1 MKSSWPDRLEQQ
13 GDRNPSWD
21 MTLSLE
27 QLSLTPS
34 TSSAGA
40 RPVTVP
46 KWQHAAPPRRLTP
59 QAPESKAKTLRFT
72 RTHLEDIGDYNN
84 ARFTPVFQEDRQSP
98 GITVMFRPICKE
110 RSFWRVNPNSLA
122 DEVLDIAQEDILSS
136 RITKAGS
143 LLVTVSSR
151 LAANRLLFQTHL
163 SGVDVE
169 TVVQTCYWNNLG
181 KIRGVP
187 VEYSD
192 NDLLEYLK
200 EEGVVGVQR
209 QIAYEMHGDGSS
221 TPHLPGSVILSFA
234 RGISM
239 PPRVRLGF
247 TSYFVEEYF
256 GAPVRCFK
264 CQRSGHIARN
274 CRFARQGQ
282 ICAGSHYQ
290 TECTSRSEPRCAN
303 CGSSHTA
310 TFSGYLCKLSA
321 AARRKLQIL
330 SRRRL
335 TLKDAHTPDARREVE
350 DATSELP
357 GFGQWNNATVPR
369 VRGSPAVSASLAPN
383 APEQTGSLSPAESRS
398 SQPSKV
404 KKKKKIIYADK
415 RVHVWA
421 NNELRN
427 SS

>member
-13 GDRNPSWD
+13 GDRDSSGD

-27 QLSLTPS
+27 QLFLTPS
-34 TSSAGA
+34 MSSAGA

-46 KWQHAAPPRRLTP
+46 KWQHGAPPHRLTP
-59 QAPESKAKTLRFT
+59 QAPESETKRLRST
-72 RTHLEDIGDYNN
+72 RTPLEDIGDYND
-84 ARFTPVFQEDRQSP
+84 ARFPPLSQEDRQSP

-151 LAANRLLFQTHL
+151 PAANRLLIQTHL

-169 TVVQTCYWNNLG
+169 TGVQTCYWNNLG

-187 VEYSD
+187 LEYSD

-209 QIAYEMHGDGSS
+209 QIAYERHGDGSS
-221 TPHLPGSVILSFA
+221 TPHFQGSVILSFA
-234 RGISM
+234 RCISM
-239 PPRVRLGF
+239 PHRVRLGF

-256 GAPVRCFK
+256 GSPVRCFK
-264 CQRSGHIARN
+264 CQRFGHIARN
-274 CRFARQGQ
+274 CRFARQCKV
-282 ICAGSHYQ
+282 CAGPHYQ
-290 TECTSRSEPRCAN
+290 NECTSRSEPRCAN
-303 CGSSHTA
+303 CGGSHTA
-310 TFSGYLCKLSA
+310 TFSGCPRKLSA
-321 AARRKLQIL
+321 AALRKEQIL
-330 SRRRL
+330 KGRRL
-335 TLKDAHTPDARREVE
+335 TSKDAHTPDVRGEIE

-357 GFGQWNNATVPR
+357 GVGQWNNATVPR

-398 SQPSKV
+398 SQPSEV
-404 KKKKKIIYADK
+404 KK
-415 RVHVWA
+415 
-421 NNELRN
+421 
-427 SS
+427 